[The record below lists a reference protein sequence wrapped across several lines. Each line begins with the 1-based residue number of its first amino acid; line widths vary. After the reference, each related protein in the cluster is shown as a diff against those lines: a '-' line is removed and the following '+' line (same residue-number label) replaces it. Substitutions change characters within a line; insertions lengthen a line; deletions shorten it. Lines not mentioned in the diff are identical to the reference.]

1 MRKKSKYKPKPV
13 LQNPLGYVLE
23 NVAPL
28 TTHSNYLVDL
38 QLKNSSSMLNLMQG
52 RATKKDMDMIIAMS
66 NITESLCVLGFGKEY
81 ADVAIDGR
89 EAIIAIVVRAVDKL
103 RFTPTGPEIQAL
115 NSLLELHDEQM
126 QVITVGDMDRAISLS
141 KKLIRN
147 KQATRLPD
155 PPKEIA

>member
-1 MRKKSKYKPKPV
+1 
-13 LQNPLGYVLE
+13 
-23 NVAPL
+23 
-28 TTHSNYLVDL
+28 
-38 QLKNSSSMLNLMQG
+38 
-52 RATKKDMDMIIAMS
+52 
-66 NITESLCVLGFGKEY
+66 
-81 ADVAIDGR
+81 
-89 EAIIAIVVRAVDKL
+89 VDKL

-126 QVITVGDMDRAISLS
+126 QVITVGDMDRAIALS